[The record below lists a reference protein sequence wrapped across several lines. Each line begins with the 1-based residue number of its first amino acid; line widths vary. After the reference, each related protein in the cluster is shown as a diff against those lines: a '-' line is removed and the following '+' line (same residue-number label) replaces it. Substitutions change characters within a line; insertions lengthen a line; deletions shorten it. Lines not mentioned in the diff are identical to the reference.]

1 MSRVRKTR
9 IFNYLKEHP
18 MASAKEVMGAVGCSA
33 AAVCYTRQKMGI
45 PSTILG
51 RRKKYGTATPT
62 SAPQM
67 ETQEDVTIKA
77 PTEEENVFKFVHEM
91 LEENAQIISTQ
102 RTALIKLQGVID
114 FLEEKLVEAGV
125 GFR

>member
-18 MASAKEVMGAVGCSA
+18 MASAKEVMGAVGCSV

-62 SAPQM
+62 SAPKSKK
-67 ETQEDVTIKA
+67 TPA
-77 PTEEENVFKFVHEM
+77 PPT
-91 LEENAQIISTQ
+91 TGWPPQ
-102 RTALIKLQGVID
+102 RCAP
-114 FLEEKLVEAGV
+114 
-125 GFR
+125 R